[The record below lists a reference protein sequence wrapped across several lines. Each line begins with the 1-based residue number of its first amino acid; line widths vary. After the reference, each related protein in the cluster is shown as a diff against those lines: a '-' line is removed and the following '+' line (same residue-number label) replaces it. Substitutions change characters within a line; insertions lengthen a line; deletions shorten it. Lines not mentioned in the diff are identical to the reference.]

1 MMEYYKVSYRHEGC
15 PEIQTISATG
25 RSKQEAKT
33 KALIYL
39 SGKMIQIVGIK
50 KVSLSEII

>member
-33 KALIYL
+33 KARIYM
-39 SGKMIQIVGIK
+39 SGMIQIVGVK
-50 KVSLSEII
+50 KVSLLDII